1 MKLDAFE
8 IQRREIQIAIKQQLQ
23 EGKVVILSGNN
34 SESSRI
40 YNSEPEKFGKM
51 KLEDGTTAFFL
62 KK

>member
-1 MKLDAFE
+1 MELDVFE
-8 IQRREIQIAIKQQLQ
+8 VQRRKIEFAIKQQLQ
-23 EGKVVILSGNN
+23 EGKVVVLSGND

-40 YNSEPEKFGKM
+40 YNSEPEKFGTM